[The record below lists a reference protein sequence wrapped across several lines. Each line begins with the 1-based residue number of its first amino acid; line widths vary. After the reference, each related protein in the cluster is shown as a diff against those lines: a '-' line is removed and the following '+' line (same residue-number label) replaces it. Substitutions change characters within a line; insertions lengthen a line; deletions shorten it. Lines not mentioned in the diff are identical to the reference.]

1 MTDQTILALTIVVLI
16 GLLIWGKW
24 RYDAVTLV
32 CLAGLVLFGV
42 VPAENAFSGFG
53 HPAVI
58 TVALVL
64 LISRGLQEAGMVSLA
79 GNFIS
84 RLTLGENQYLILIMI
99 VAAFLSSF
107 MNNIGAMALL
117 LPITLS
123 LCQKMEWNPS
133 KFLMPLAFA
142 SILGGMNTVI
152 GTPPNIIIAQYRQDY
167 TGIAFNFFDYSFV
180 GLAVSILGVLFIA
193 VIGFKLV
200 KVRENTNDT
209 TRLIDLK
216 NYLFEV
222 RVKEDSKA
230 IGMRLSEIKKIS
242 GQETEVL
249 GLVNESGSVSRVSM
263 GRKIQPGQT
272 LVIKTSPDDISKIQE
287 ALGFEIADDLITVK
301 ESDLA
306 EIEVMVTAGSR
317 LIGRK
322 HEFLKRLASEDLA
335 LLGLWRQGA
344 KFRTRL
350 AREAFKVGD
359 VLLLGVRTIDDE
371 GVKERIKHLGLMPL
385 MERDL
390 QTIPSRSRLLK
401 SLVFFGL
408 AIGLTAFNVVDI
420 VVAFLLCVIAFISI
434 RVLNGNLYR
443 NIEWPVVVMLAAMI
457 PVGQAL
463 ETSGISLNIAN
474 FISTTTDGMALP
486 WLILMIL
493 VIRSRGLSRKRCMLE
508 AISSIPS
515 TMARSLLLC
524 ATIHL
529 IRRIPRCA
537 TARPCAASRCSSLNR
552 SSAEA
557 SPPDRASVSPPWHSA
572 ARASCGRSGTC
583 RHGHREEGRQGAVL

>member
-1 MTDQTILALTIVVLI
+1 MTDQTILAGTLVILM

-24 RYDAVTLV
+24 RYDAVTLL
-32 CLAGLVLFGV
+32 CLAALVLMGI
-42 VPAENAFSGFG
+42 VPANDAFSGFG
-53 HPAVI
+53 HPAVV

-64 LISRGLQEAGMVSLA
+64 LISKGLQEAGMVSLA
-79 GNFIS
+79 GNLFS
-84 RLTLGENQYLILIMI
+84 RLTLGENQFLIMI
-99 VAAFLSSF
+99 MVIAALLSSF

-123 LCQKMEWNPS
+123 VCQKMEWNPS

-152 GTPPNIIIAQYRQDY
+152 GTPPNIIIAQYRQEY
-167 TGIAFNFFDYSFV
+167 TGVSFNFFDYSLV
-180 GLAVSILGVLFIA
+180 GLAVSVLGILFISI
-193 VIGFKLV
+193 IGYRLV
-200 KVRENTNDT
+200 KVRENTT
-209 TRLIDLK
+209 EITRLIDLK

-222 RVKEDSKA
+222 TVREDSKA
-230 IGMRLSEIKKIS
+230 IGLRLSEIKKIS
-242 GQETEVL
+242 GPETEIL
-249 GLVNESGSVSRVSM
+249 GLVNETGAVSSVSM
-263 GRKIQPGQT
+263 ATKIQPGQI
-272 LVIKTSPDDISKIQE
+272 LVIKTSPDDISSIQE
-287 ALGFEIADDLITVK
+287 ALGFEIADNLNTIQ
-301 ESDLA
+301 ESDLD
-306 EIEVMVTAGSR
+306 EMEVMVTAGSR

-359 VLLLGVRTIDDE
+359 VLLLGVRTKDDE
-371 GVKERIKHLGLMPL
+371 GVKEKIKHLGLMPL
-385 MERDL
+385 MEREL

-408 AIGLTAFNVVDI
+408 AIGLTAFNVIDI

-434 RVLNGNLYR
+434 KVLNGNLYR

-474 FISTTTDGMALP
+474 FISTTTQGMDMP

-493 VIRSRGLSRKRCMLE
+493 VITMFVSDIVNNAATAVIMAPIAANLAIQAGHPVDPFLMAVAVGASCAFLSPIGHQCNTLVMAPGNYKFGDYWRLGLPLE
-508 AISSIPS
+508 CVIVAISIPMILFVW
-515 TMARSLLLC
+515 T
-524 ATIHL
+524 
-529 IRRIPRCA
+529 
-537 TARPCAASRCSSLNR
+537 
-552 SSAEA
+552 
-557 SPPDRASVSPPWHSA
+557 
-572 ARASCGRSGTC
+572 
-583 RHGHREEGRQGAVL
+583 

>member
-1 MTDQTILALTIVVLI
+1 MSDQAILATTLVILM

-24 RYDAVTLV
+24 RYDAVTLI
-32 CLAGLVLFGV
+32 CLAALVLLGI
-42 VPAENAFSGFG
+42 VPANDAFSGFG
-53 HPAVI
+53 HPAVV

-79 GNFIS
+79 GNLIS
-84 RLTLGENQYLILIMI
+84 RYTLSENQYLIVIMVI
-99 VAAFLSSF
+99 AAFLSSF

-123 LCQKMEWNPS
+123 VCQKMDWNPS

-152 GTPPNIIIAQYRQDY
+152 GTPPNIIIAQYRQEY
-167 TGIAFNFFDYSFV
+167 TGAAFNFFDYSFV
-180 GLAVSILGVLFIA
+180 GLAVSVVGILFIA
-193 VIGFKLV
+193 LIGYRFV
-200 KVRENTNDT
+200 TVRENDEDT

-222 RVKEDSKA
+222 KVRDDSNA

-242 GQETEVL
+242 GPETEVL
-249 GLVNESGSVSRVSM
+249 GVVNETGGVSRVSM
-263 GRKIQPGQT
+263 AKKIQPGQV
-272 LVIKTSPDDISKIQE
+272 LVIKTSPDDIASIQE
-287 ALGFEIADDLITVK
+287 RLGFEIAENLNTIQ

-322 HEFLKRLASEDLA
+322 HEFLKRLASDDLA
-335 LLGLWRQGA
+335 LLGLWRRGA

-350 AREAFKVGD
+350 AKEAFKVGD

-371 GVKERIKHLGLMPL
+371 GVKERIKHFGLMPL

-401 SLVFFGL
+401 SLIFFTA
-408 AIGLTAFNVVDI
+408 AIALTAFNVMNI

-434 RVLNGNLYR
+434 KVLNGNLYR

-474 FISTTTDGMALP
+474 FISTTTHGMDLP

-493 VIRSRGLSRKRCMLE
+493 VITMFVSDIVNNAATAVIMAPIAANLALQVGQPVEPFLMAVAVGASCAFLSPIGHQCNTLVMAPGNYKFGDYWRLGLPLE
-508 AISSIPS
+508 CVIVAISIPMILFVW
-515 TMARSLLLC
+515 T
-524 ATIHL
+524 
-529 IRRIPRCA
+529 
-537 TARPCAASRCSSLNR
+537 
-552 SSAEA
+552 
-557 SPPDRASVSPPWHSA
+557 
-572 ARASCGRSGTC
+572 
-583 RHGHREEGRQGAVL
+583 

>member
-1 MTDQTILALTIVVLI
+1 MSDQAILATTLVILM

-24 RYDAVTLV
+24 RYDAVTLI
-32 CLAGLVLFGV
+32 CLAALVLLGI
-42 VPAENAFSGFG
+42 VPANDAFSGFG
-53 HPAVI
+53 HPAVV

-79 GNFIS
+79 GNLIS
-84 RLTLGENQYLILIMI
+84 RYTLSENQYLVVIMVI
-99 VAAFLSSF
+99 AAFLSSF

-123 LCQKMEWNPS
+123 VCRKMDWNPS

-152 GTPPNIIIAQYRQDY
+152 GTPPNIIIAQYRQEY
-167 TGIAFNFFDYSFV
+167 TGAAFNFFDYSFV
-180 GLAVSILGVLFIA
+180 GLAVSVVGILFIA
-193 VIGFKLV
+193 LIGYRFV
-200 KVRENTNDT
+200 TVRENDEDT

-222 RVKEDSKA
+222 KVRDDSNA

-242 GQETEVL
+242 GPETEVL
-249 GLVNESGSVSRVSM
+249 GVVNETGGVSRVSM
-263 GRKIQPGQT
+263 AKKIQPGQV
-272 LVIKTSPDDISKIQE
+272 LVIKTSPDDIASIQE
-287 ALGFEIADDLITVK
+287 RLGFEIAENLNTIQ

-322 HEFLKRLASEDLA
+322 HEFLKRLASDDLA
-335 LLGLWRQGA
+335 LLGLWRRGA

-350 AREAFKVGD
+350 AKEAFKVGD

-401 SLVFFGL
+401 SLIFFTA
-408 AIGLTAFNVVDI
+408 AIALTAFNVMNI

-434 RVLNGNLYR
+434 KVLNGNLYR

-474 FISTTTDGMALP
+474 FISTTTHGMDLP

-493 VIRSRGLSRKRCMLE
+493 VITMFVSDIVNNAATAVIMAPIAANLALQVGQPVEPFLMAVAVGASCAFLSPIGHQCNTLVMAPGNYKFGDYWRLGLPLE
-508 AISSIPS
+508 CVIVAISIPMILFVW
-515 TMARSLLLC
+515 T
-524 ATIHL
+524 
-529 IRRIPRCA
+529 
-537 TARPCAASRCSSLNR
+537 
-552 SSAEA
+552 
-557 SPPDRASVSPPWHSA
+557 
-572 ARASCGRSGTC
+572 
-583 RHGHREEGRQGAVL
+583 

>member
-1 MTDQTILALTIVVLI
+1 MSDQAILATTLVILM

-24 RYDAVTLV
+24 RYDAVTLI
-32 CLAGLVLFGV
+32 CLAALVLLGI
-42 VPAENAFSGFG
+42 VPANDAFSGFG
-53 HPAVI
+53 HPAVV

-79 GNFIS
+79 GNLIS
-84 RLTLGENQYLILIMI
+84 RYTLSENQYLVVIMVI
-99 VAAFLSSF
+99 AAFLSSF

-123 LCQKMEWNPS
+123 VCQKMDWNPS

-152 GTPPNIIIAQYRQDY
+152 GTPPNIIIAQYRQEY
-167 TGIAFNFFDYSFV
+167 TGAAFNFFDYSFV
-180 GLAVSILGVLFIA
+180 GLAVSVVGILFIA
-193 VIGFKLV
+193 LIGYRFV
-200 KVRENTNDT
+200 TVRENDEDT

-222 RVKEDSKA
+222 KVRDDSNA
-230 IGMRLSEIKKIS
+230 IGMTLSEIKKIS
-242 GQETEVL
+242 GAETEVL
-249 GLVNESGSVSRVSM
+249 GVVNETGGVSRVSM
-263 GRKIQPGQT
+263 AKKIQPGQV
-272 LVIKTSPDDISKIQE
+272 LVIKTSPDDIASIQE
-287 ALGFEIADDLITVK
+287 RLGFEIAENLNTIQ

-322 HEFLKRLASEDLA
+322 HEFLKRLASDDLA
-335 LLGLWRQGA
+335 LLGLWRRGA

-350 AREAFKVGD
+350 AKEAFKVGD

-401 SLVFFGL
+401 SLIFFTT
-408 AIGLTAFNVVDI
+408 AIALTAFNVMNI

-434 RVLNGNLYR
+434 KVLNGNLYR

-474 FISTTTDGMALP
+474 FISTTTHGMDLP

-493 VIRSRGLSRKRCMLE
+493 VITMFVSDIVNNAATAVIMAPIAANLALQVGQPVEPFLMAVAVGASCAFLSPIGHQCNTLVMAPGNYKFGDYWRLGLPLE
-508 AISSIPS
+508 CVIVAISIPMILFVW
-515 TMARSLLLC
+515 T
-524 ATIHL
+524 
-529 IRRIPRCA
+529 
-537 TARPCAASRCSSLNR
+537 
-552 SSAEA
+552 
-557 SPPDRASVSPPWHSA
+557 
-572 ARASCGRSGTC
+572 
-583 RHGHREEGRQGAVL
+583 

>member
-1 MTDQTILALTIVVLI
+1 M

-24 RYDAVTLV
+24 RYDAVTLI
-32 CLAGLVLFGV
+32 CLASLVLLGV
-42 VPAENAFSGFG
+42 VPAESAFLGFG

-84 RLTLGENQYLILIMI
+84 RLTLGENQFLIMI
-99 VAAFLSSF
+99 MVVAAFLSSF

-123 LCQKMEWNPS
+123 ACQKMEWNPS

-152 GTPPNIIIAQYRQDY
+152 GTPPNIIIAQYRQEY
-167 TGIAFNFFDYSFV
+167 TESGLSFNFFDFSFV
-180 GLAVSILGVLFIA
+180 GLAVSILGILFIA
-193 VIGFKLV
+193 LIGFRFV
-200 KVRENTNDT
+200 KVRENAADT

-222 RVKEDSKA
+222 TVKDDSKA

-242 GQETEVL
+242 GPETEVL
-249 GLVNESGSVSRVSM
+249 GVVNETGGVSRVSM
-263 GRKIQPGQT
+263 GKKIQAGQI
-272 LVIKTSPDDISKIQE
+272 LVIKTSPDDISSIQE
-287 ALGFEIADDLITVK
+287 TLGFEIADDLNTIK

-317 LIGRK
+317 LVGRK
-322 HEFLKRLASEDLA
+322 HDFLKRLASEDLA

-350 AREAFKVGD
+350 ARESFKVGD

-401 SLVFFGL
+401 SLIFFGL
-408 AIGLTAFNVVDI
+408 AIGLTAFNVIDI

-434 RVLNGNLYR
+434 KVLNGNLYR

-463 ETSGISLNIAN
+463 ETSGISSNIAN
-474 FISTTTDGMALP
+474 FISSSTAGMALP
-486 WLILMIL
+486 WLILMVL
-493 VIRSRGLSRKRCMLE
+493 VITMFVSDIVNNAATAVIMAPIAANLALQVGQPVEPFLMAVAVGASCAFLSPIGHQCNTLVMAPGNYKFGDYWRLGLPLE
-508 AISSIPS
+508 CVIVAISIPMILFVW
-515 TMARSLLLC
+515 T
-524 ATIHL
+524 
-529 IRRIPRCA
+529 
-537 TARPCAASRCSSLNR
+537 
-552 SSAEA
+552 
-557 SPPDRASVSPPWHSA
+557 
-572 ARASCGRSGTC
+572 
-583 RHGHREEGRQGAVL
+583 